1 MRITAVLDS
10 RKKLAIEGS
19 AEPTPTSIGFVRRA
33 GAFLLREFRE
43 ILLPTIFFF
52 IGFNLIVLP
61 TNLLLANYAAQF
73 ASFMIAAASALIVA
87 KALLVANA
95 MPAIASLAR
104 NNVHA
109 RKVLLI
115 RSFVRGGAL
124 GGPVKLFPGRNMI
137 ARRAITISLKNEA
150 AT

>member
-87 KALLVANA
+87 KSLLVANA
-95 MPAIASLAR
+95 MPRPPLRHEITF
-104 NNVHA
+104 
-109 RKVLLI
+109 I
-115 RSFVRGGAL
+115 RGRFCSFVHSFAAGHW

-137 ARRAITISLKNEA
+137 ARRAITISVKNEA